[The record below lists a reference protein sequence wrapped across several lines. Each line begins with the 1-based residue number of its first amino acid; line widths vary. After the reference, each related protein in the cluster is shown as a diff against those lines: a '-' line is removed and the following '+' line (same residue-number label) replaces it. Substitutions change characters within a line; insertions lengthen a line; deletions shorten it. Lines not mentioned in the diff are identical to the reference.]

1 MPPIATQANE
11 IDACDSENAPVA
23 AAATAN
29 LNVVRPDA
37 SFINASPSS
46 TYISCLGMPARP
58 ASALTATARSEE
70 HTSELQS
77 LMRISYAVFC
87 LKKKKQPHNTI
98 EPPHSTTT

>member
-58 ASALTATARSEE
+58 ASALTANASVGDSTAASANAPAHGNAGIIQRSRTPTP
-70 HTSELQS
+70 HTQ
-77 LMRISYAVFC
+77 
-87 LKKKKQPHNTI
+87 NTN
-98 EPPHSTTT
+98 

>member
-58 ASALTATARSEE
+58 ASALTATASVGDSTAASANAAASGNRSDERGVGKE
-70 HTSELQS
+70 S
-77 LMRISYAVFC
+77 V
-87 LKKKKQPHNTI
+87 
-98 EPPHSTTT
+98 STGRSRWGQK